1 MNNYSLN
8 DIKIIVGFPKVTE
21 IRIGTALR
29 IAIMYYKILNQTY
42 GELIEIEKLK
52 YLLDNVKNAYKF
64 ETVSNYI
71 NFVINFY
78 IESENEIFGNGFKNP
93 IIDSINKNIGYNK
106 IQIKAFKYFNDE
118 VLPKLINIVLEDI
131 NQNSVEI
138 HFLKINEEDYK
149 AIYEDFSDDLEKC
162 QREFF
167 KDLINWLEY
176 NLIVSVRS
184 AIFLKT
190 GQMCIPVKFS
200 FLEKIGGDEF
210 GKL

>member
-78 IESENEIFGNGFKNP
+78 IESENEIFENGFKNP

-106 IQIKAFKYFNDE
+106 IPIKAFKYFNDE

-190 GQMCIPVKFS
+190 GQMYIPVKFS